1 MAFSLK
7 KKQGS
12 AVPEGIRIYAVGD
25 VHGRA
30 DLLTQLFSRIDAD
43 LAVRPIS
50 RPIQVFLGDYIDRG
64 PASQQVIGCLI
75 ERGLLHETICL
86 KGNHEVFL
94 TEFLH
99 DPAMMEEWLKF
110 GGVQTLL
117 SYGIA
122 AARIIDPA
130 ERSRTANALID
141 ALPRSH
147 RHFLASLRSW
157 FLCGDFL
164 FVHAGIRPGIPLEE
178 QEDEDLF
185 WIRDDFL
192 RCDSNFGMIVVHGHT
207 PVERPEILPNR
218 INIDTGA
225 YATGRLTCL
234 MIERDTVSFL

>member
-1 MAFSLK
+1 M
-7 KKQGS
+7 
-12 AVPEGIRIYAVGD
+12 
-25 VHGRA
+25 
-30 DLLTQLFSRIDAD
+30 TQ
-43 LAVRPIS
+43 
-50 RPIQVFLGDYIDRG
+50 
-64 PASQQVIGCLI
+64 
-75 ERGLLHETICL
+75 
-86 KGNHEVFL
+86 NN
-94 TEFLH
+94 